1 MRNDTLAVA
10 SDIGVWATMVV
21 LVLAMV
27 SFAAHLAIQ
36 ASSTRQQAQPQVL
49 VGSRSTGGGASAGAV
64 DSTVSNGTLTGGSD
78 SDDVVDQPRTRRWGV
93 VGLQFTMVA
102 TALLVLSTA
111 LRGLSVQRAPLGNMY
126 EFALSASCF
135 ALIIYAGWSLR
146 RDLLWLGLFV
156 AAPVLL
162 ILGFARGAW
171 YTEASQLLPSLR
183 SIWLVIHVTVAT
195 LTVGLF
201 VIGFAT
207 AVLYLLQDRRE
218 ARVAAG
224 SVSQAEPVEGK
235 RGNWLTAL
243 PRAEALE
250 RITYGIHVVAFPLW
264 TFTLIAGA
272 IWAEQAWGRYWGWDA
287 KEVWTFVIFVVY
299 AAYLHARATTGW
311 TTRKATWLAIA
322 GFGCVVMNYAVVN
335 IFFVGLHS
343 YSGV

>member
-1 MRNDTLAVA
+1 MRNDTLAAA

-21 LVLAMV
+21 LALSMV
-27 SFAAHLAIQ
+27 MFAAHLAVQ
-36 ASSTRQQAQPQVL
+36 ASSARTQAQPQVL
-49 VGSRSTGGGASAGAV
+49 VGSSSMSRAGRGANEARANDVDANDVGDTVVQKPRS
-64 DSTVSNGTLTGGSD
+64 
-78 SDDVVDQPRTRRWGV
+78 RRWGV
-93 VGLQFTMVA
+93 LGLQFTLVA
-102 TALLVLSTA
+102 TGLLVVSTA

-126 EFALSASCF
+126 EFALAASCF
-135 ALIIYAGWSLR
+135 ALIIYSGWSLR

-195 LTVGLF
+195 FTVGLF
-201 VIGFAT
+201 IIGFAT

-218 ARVAAG
+218 QRLDA
-224 SVSQAEPVEGK
+224 SPVPEGK
-235 RGNWLTAL
+235 SAKGQRGSWLKAL
-243 PRAEALE
+243 PQAEALE
-250 RITYGIHVVAFPLW
+250 RLTYGIHVVAFPLW

-311 TTRKATWLAIA
+311 TTRKATWLAIV
-322 GFGCVVMNYAVVN
+322 GFGCIVMNYAVVN

>member
-1 MRNDTLAVA
+1 MRNDTLAA
-10 SDIGVWATMVV
+10 ISDIGVWATMVV

-27 SFAAHLAIQ
+27 AFAAHLAMQ
-36 ASSTRQQAQPQVL
+36 ASSTRPQAEVL
-49 VGSRSTGGGASAGAV
+49 TGARSMSGGASGAGTTREDHLGDEVAHK
-64 DSTVSNGTLTGGSD
+64 
-78 SDDVVDQPRTRRWGV
+78 PRSRRWGV
-93 VGLQFTMVA
+93 LGLQFTMVA
-102 TALLVLSTA
+102 TGMLVVSTA

-135 ALIIYAGWSLR
+135 ALLIYAGWSLR

-201 VIGFAT
+201 IIGFAT

-218 ARVAAG
+218 QRRAAADAG
-224 SVSQAEPVEGK
+224 GEESVEG
-235 RGNWLTAL
+235 RGLVWLRAL

-311 TTRKATWLAIA
+311 TTRKATWLAIV
-322 GFGCVVMNYAVVN
+322 GFGCIVMNYAVVN

>member
-1 MRNDTLAVA
+1 MRNDTLAAA

-27 SFAAHLAIQ
+27 AFAAHLAVQ
-36 ASSTRQQAQPQVL
+36 ASSARAHAEAQVL
-49 VGSRSTGGGASAGAV
+49 VGSSAINAGGSAAGADPENSAGDAFAEK
-64 DSTVSNGTLTGGSD
+64 
-78 SDDVVDQPRTRRWGV
+78 PRPRRWGV
-93 VGLQFTMVA
+93 LGLQFTLVA
-102 TALLVLSTA
+102 TGLLVVSTA

-135 ALIIYAGWSLR
+135 ALLIYSGWSLR

-183 SIWLVIHVTVAT
+183 SIWLIIHVTVAT

-201 VIGFAT
+201 IIGFAT

-218 ARVAAG
+218 QRLVET
-224 SVSQAEPVEGK
+224 SVPQGEPVQK
-235 RGNWLTAL
+235 QRRTWLAAL
-243 PRAEALE
+243 PKAEALE

-311 TTRKATWLAIA
+311 TTRKATWLAIV
-322 GFGCVVMNYAVVN
+322 GFGCIVMNYAVVN

>member
-1 MRNDTLAVA
+1 MRNDTLAAV

-49 VGSRSTGGGASAGAV
+49 VGSRSMGGGTAGIAV
-64 DSTVSNGTLTGGSD
+64 KDNVGA
-78 SDDVVDQPRTRRWGV
+78 DVAQKPQSRRWGV
-93 VGLQFTMVA
+93 VGLQFTMLA
-102 TALLVLSTA
+102 TGILVVSTA

-126 EFALSASCF
+126 EFALAASCF
-135 ALIIYAGWSLR
+135 ALLIYSGWSLR

-201 VIGFAT
+201 TIGFAV
-207 AVLYLLQDRRE
+207 AVLYLLQDRSEQRL
-218 ARVAAG
+218 AAAKAG
-224 SVSQAEPVEGK
+224 GVDFVEG
-235 RGNWLTAL
+235 RGRAWLKAL
-243 PRAEALE
+243 PKAEALE

-272 IWAEQAWGRYWGWDA
+272 IWAEQSWGRYWGWDP

-311 TTRKATWLAIA
+311 TTRKATWLAIV
-322 GFGCVVMNYAVVN
+322 GFGCIVMNYAVVN
-335 IFFVGLHS
+335 VYFVGLHS

>member
-1 MRNDTLAVA
+1 MRNDTLAAV
-10 SDIGVWATMVV
+10 SDIGVWATMGV

-27 SFAAHLAIQ
+27 AFAAHLALQ
-36 ASSTRQQAQPQVL
+36 ASSTRPQAEVL
-49 VGSRSTGGGASAGAV
+49 VGSRSMSGGASAAGTAV
-64 DSTVSNGTLTGGSD
+64 KDNVG
-78 SDDVVDQPRTRRWGV
+78 DDVAHKPRSRRWGV
-93 VGLQFTMVA
+93 VGLQLTMVA
-102 TALLVLSTA
+102 TGMLVVSTA

-135 ALIIYAGWSLR
+135 ALIIYCGWSLR

-162 ILGFARGAW
+162 ILGFALGTW

-201 VIGFAT
+201 IIGFAT

-218 ARVAAG
+218 QRLAAAG
-224 SVSQAEPVEGK
+224 AGGGEFVEG
-235 RGNWLTAL
+235 RGRAWLKAL

-322 GFGCVVMNYAVVN
+322 GFGCIVMNYAVVN